1 MGLQGGC
8 MCGAVRYEASGEPFN
23 ATLCHCVDCRRASG
37 APALAWF
44 SVRRDALRWTRGSPS
59 RNVSS
64 PGVERLFCGQCG
76 TQLTW
81 HGAGA
86 ADEIDV
92 TTCSLDDPDAVPP
105 ADHTFAS
112 QQVRW
117 LHLADALPRYAK
129 TRSDGSMC

>member
-23 ATLCHCVDCRRASG
+23 VTLCHCVDCRRASG

-44 SVRRDALRWTRGSPS
+44 SVRRDALRWTHGSPA
-59 RNVSS
+59 RNPSS
-64 PGVERLFCGQCG
+64 PGVERQFCGQCG

-81 HGAGA
+81 HGASA

-92 TTCSLDDPDAVPP
+92 TICSLDDPEAVAP

-117 LHLADALPRYAK
+117 LHLADALPRYTR
-129 TRSDGSMC
+129 TRSQG